1 MTSRRFLSLAA
12 ACVIGTM
19 ALAVPTLP
27 VQAAPTSANT
37 IVAVASVAP
46 QTDAVSGSPAP
57 ASSHNVLAPTRRFRY
72 HGGRGSSDP
81 VFGTISVI
89 IFIGLCVW
97 NVYNRRRRSRIAQG
111 RLQQNPPAY
120 GGPAGPQ
127 YGAVA
132 PTYTPTTAGFLPER
146 KRCPT
151 SRTAVAHRRCQTPAT
166 GMGELPAS
174 RDIIRPSRADRATAS
189 TRPPIARLHPSPGPP
204 TTDGNT
210 MRTCRTTPA

>member
-72 HGGRGSSDP
+72 HGGEEAATRSS
-81 VFGTISVI
+81 
-89 IFIGLCVW
+89 
-97 NVYNRRRRSRIAQG
+97 G
-111 RLQQNPPAY
+111 R
-120 GGPAGPQ
+120 
-127 YGAVA
+127 
-132 PTYTPTTAGFLPER
+132 FR
-146 KRCPT
+146 
-151 SRTAVAHRRCQTPAT
+151 
-166 GMGELPAS
+166 
-174 RDIIRPSRADRATAS
+174 
-189 TRPPIARLHPSPGPP
+189 
-204 TTDGNT
+204 
-210 MRTCRTTPA
+210 

>member
-1 MTSRRFLSLAA
+1 MSRRFVSLAA

-111 RLQQNPPAY
+111 RLQQSPPAY

-127 YGAVA
+127 YGAVT
-132 PTYTPTTAGFLPER
+132 PTYNGGVSSGAQAMPYQPNGGGTSTMPNTGYGYGGAPGQQGY
-146 KRCPT
+146 CPP
-151 SRTAVAHRRCQTPAT
+151 QQ
-166 GMGELPAS
+166 GGQ
-174 RDIIRPSRADRATAS
+174 
-189 TRPPIARLHPSPGPP
+189 GYGQYPP
-204 TTDGNT
+204 TY
-210 MRTCRTTPA
+210 R

>member
-127 YGAVA
+127 YGAVTPA
-132 PTYTPTTAGFLPER
+132 YNSGVPSGPQAMPYQPNGGGTSTMPNTGYGYGGAPSQQGYCPPQQGGQGYGQYPPTYR
-146 KRCPT
+146 
-151 SRTAVAHRRCQTPAT
+151 
-166 GMGELPAS
+166 
-174 RDIIRPSRADRATAS
+174 
-189 TRPPIARLHPSPGPP
+189 
-204 TTDGNT
+204 
-210 MRTCRTTPA
+210 